1 MIREN
6 CRARFTAA
14 DFDFI
19 LRTLARSQNEHVSLV
34 DLLADSETRDS
45 ILDSPRLV
53 DAILSHG
60 GQLRISSQFYFYVLA
75 RHVLRDAGITDRKLC
90 DYVGSLLEKFSRVTF
105 LQAPHQSGSESSRQ
119 YISDMLI
126 ALSRATPEEAFL
138 LRAYVG
144 NYLEDCIIDHV
155 RSAQL
160 SKLAGASVRELSEL
174 ARTFLRHAGDQ
185 LYVGIYYSRWL
196 IDQLE
201 RHDPRAGLGDH
212 NIRSL
217 IVFVEEI
224 NHALHAALQFKNGQH
239 EIGSEDF
246 ARDLELQAQVDTY
259 LVLLLFVAFF
269 RKTQR
274 VSRADRR
281 WLRFHLFA
289 RQRPEAF
296 RDQNLRGRYLETCE
310 LAAS

>member
-1 MIREN
+1 VNE
-6 CRARFTAA
+6 
-14 DFDFI
+14 
-19 LRTLARSQNEHVSLV
+19 TLFSQIQ
-34 DLLADSETRDS
+34 A
-45 ILDSPRLV
+45 
-53 DAILSHG
+53 
-60 GQLRISSQFYFYVLA
+60 
-75 RHVLRDAGITDRKLC
+75 
-90 DYVGSLLEKFSRVTF
+90 LLERTYA
-105 LQAPHQSGSESSRQ
+105 Q
-119 YISDMLI
+119 
-126 ALSRATPEEAFL
+126 
-138 LRAYVG
+138 VG
-144 NYLEDCIIDHV
+144 INLEDCIIDHV

-160 SKLAGASVRELSEL
+160 SKLAGASARELSEL

-224 NHALHAALQFKNGQH
+224 NHALHAALQFKNGQR
-239 EIGSEDF
+239 EIGSENF

-259 LVLLLFVAFF
+259 LILLLFIAFF

-289 RQRPEAF
+289 RQRPETF
-296 RDQNLRGRYLETCE
+296 RDANLRGRYLETCE
-310 LAAS
+310 LAASYTQFLDTLNGMRRLEEIRKFRSLDYGAKKAHVFALMDRAG